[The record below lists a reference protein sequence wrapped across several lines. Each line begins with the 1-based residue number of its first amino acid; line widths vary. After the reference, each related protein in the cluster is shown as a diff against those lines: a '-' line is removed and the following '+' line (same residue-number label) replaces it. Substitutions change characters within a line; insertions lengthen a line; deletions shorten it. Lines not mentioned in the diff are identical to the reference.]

1 MTTNQ
6 LTRLFI
12 ARRDSFKA
20 LQDPEYTEERVCE
33 RLATLAYEL
42 NLSHSFRRSTGQTD
56 PNPLNAMQQAV

>member
-1 MTTNQ
+1 MTSNQ

-12 ARRDSFKA
+12 ARCDFFKA

-42 NLSHSFRRSTGQTD
+42 NLTRRFPRSTGQTD